1 MPQDPNKKIPINYTN
16 REFEGVRK
24 ELEQIAERFYPD
36 SFQDFSEASFGS
48 IVLDSIAYVS
58 DQLSFYLDYN
68 VNEMFLDTSFQR
80 SNIVRH
86 GRILGYKD
94 PGRPSTYGVVSMY
107 ILVPASTVGLGPD
120 TQYLPILKRGS
131 RFTSQSGLNFVL
143 TENVDFS
150 DSKNQVVVATVDGTT
165 GAPTFFAVKAF
176 GNVVSGF
183 FKRELI
189 TVGDFERFKLIEL
202 QSDNVSEI
210 VSITDSEGNEY
221 FEVENL
227 SQDIV
232 YQEIPNNNFKN
243 ENAPSVMK
251 PLLVSRKFISFA
263 ERSRTF
269 IQFGSGNPNESN
281 VVADPQKVAMNIFG
295 KSYVTDTTFD
305 PTKLTKNENF
315 GTVPTNTTLE
325 VVYRV
330 TNPTN
335 SNIAVANLNSVS
347 SPIFEFD
354 NRPDLLASKTNDVV
368 ASLEVSNE
376 KPITG
381 DVTRP
386 TSGEIKRRIFDSFAT
401 QNRAVT
407 QVDYENLAYRMPAKF
422 GSIKRCSVQRDPD
435 SQKRN
440 LNMYVVSED
449 SFGKLVLSN
458 DTIKKNLKVWLN
470 QHRMINDTIDII
482 DPFIINLGVN
492 FVVSARDGINRFDLN
507 QKCIALIGS
516 KFGSPFYIGEDVNIS
531 DMYRELSKVSGVR
544 EVISVK
550 LVNKVGTNYSG
561 NSLNINDNTSPD
573 GTKLVIP
580 KNAIVEIKY
589 PDTDIKG
596 QVR

>member
-16 REFEGVRK
+16 REFEGIRK

-48 IVLDSIAYVS
+48 IVLDSVAYVS

-94 PGRPSTYGVVSMY
+94 PGRPSTYGVVSLY

-243 ENAPSVMK
+243 ENAPSIMK
-251 PLLVSRKFISFA
+251 PLLVSRKFISFT

-315 GTVPTNTTLE
+315 GIVPTNTTLE
-325 VVYRV
+325 VIYRV

-354 NRPDLLASKTNDVV
+354 NRPDLLSSKVNNVIS
-368 ASLEVSNE
+368 SLEVSNE

-386 TSGEIKRRIFDSFAT
+386 SSGEIKRRIFDSFAT

-407 QVDYENLAYRMPAKF
+407 QIDYENLAYRMPAKF

-449 SFGKLVLSN
+449 SFGKLILSS
-458 DTIKKNLKVWLN
+458 DAIKKNLKVWLN

-492 FVVSARDGINRFDLN
+492 FVVSAREGVNKFDLN
-507 QKCIALIGS
+507 QRCVALLGN

-531 DMYRELSKVSGVR
+531 EMYRELGKVPGVH

-550 LVNKVGTNYSG
+550 MVNKTGTNYSG
-561 NSLNINDNTSPD
+561 NTININDNTSPD
-573 GTKLVIP
+573 GTKLIIP
-580 KNAIVEIKY
+580 KNAVVEIKY

>member
-16 REFEGVRK
+16 REFEGIRK

-48 IVLDSIAYVS
+48 IVLDSVAYVS

-94 PGRPSTYGVVSMY
+94 PGRPSTYGVVSLY

-120 TQYLPILKRGS
+120 TQYLPVLKRGS

-243 ENAPSVMK
+243 ENAPSIMK
-251 PLLVSRKFISFA
+251 PLLVSRKFISFT

-315 GTVPTNTTLE
+315 GIVPTNTTLE
-325 VVYRV
+325 VIYRV

-354 NRPDLLASKTNDVV
+354 NRPDLLSSKVNNVIS
-368 ASLEVSNE
+368 SLEVSNE

-386 TSGEIKRRIFDSFAT
+386 SSGEIKRRIFDSFAT

-407 QVDYENLAYRMPAKF
+407 QIDYENLAYRMPAKF

-449 SFGKLVLSN
+449 SFGKLILSS
-458 DTIKKNLKVWLN
+458 DAIKKNLKVWLN

-492 FVVSARDGINRFDLN
+492 FVVSAREGVNKFDLN
-507 QKCIALIGS
+507 QRCVALLGN

-531 DMYRELSKVSGVR
+531 EMYRELGKVPGVH

-550 LVNKVGTNYSG
+550 MVNKTGTNYSG
-561 NSLNINDNTSPD
+561 NTININDNTSPD
-573 GTKLVIP
+573 GTKLIIP
-580 KNAIVEIKY
+580 KNAVVEIKY